1 MAKID
6 RSTDGL
12 RSVLFEELESLR
24 AGRTTPQKAS
34 AVARLAA
41 GIVSSTKLDLEYQR
55 FAKAVEGDDAPK
67 IACVPSL
74 KLIHRAA

>member
-12 RSVLFEELESLR
+12 RAVLFEELEALR
-24 AGRTTPQKAS
+24 NGRTTPQKAS

-55 FAKAVEGDDAPK
+55 FVKAVEGEDAPK
-67 IACVPSL
+67 IASVPPL
-74 KLIHRAA
+74 KLIQKAA